1 MLKGIYKA
9 ASAMVP
15 RLKQQEI
22 TANNIANASTPGFKK
37 DSIFLKELDS
47 ATREIAPRKS
57 DWQTPMIDQVYTD
70 YGQGSFDRTN
80 DMLNIAIEGNGFLVL
95 EPPEGEGESMIY
107 TRNGSLSVNEEGFLV
122 NSEGLRVM
130 GDGGPIDVGTR
141 DVTISE
147 SGEISI
153 EAGIVGQLQVVDFED
168 KSALVKV
175 GNSGFTVD
183 ETVEPIPVEDASI
196 RQGFLERA
204 NINVIKEMVGMIMAL
219 RHFEAGSRA
228 IQSQEESL
236 QVLLNQVG
244 RTQM

>member
-1 MLKGIYKA
+1 MLRGIYKA

-22 TANNIANASTPGFKK
+22 TANNIANASTPGYKK
-37 DSIFLKELDS
+37 DSVFLKELDS
-47 ATREIAPRKS
+47 ATKAFIPRKS
-57 DWQTPMIDQVYTD
+57 DWQTPMIDQIYTD

-80 DMLNIAIEGNGFLVL
+80 DMLNVAIEGDGFFVL
-95 EPPEGEGESMIY
+95 EPPEGEGEGMIY
-107 TRNGSLSVNEEGFLV
+107 TRNGSFSVNDEGYLA

-130 GDGGPIDVGTR
+130 GDGGPIDVGSGEI
-141 DVTISE
+141 TISE
-147 SGEISI
+147 SGEVSI
-153 EAGIVGQLQVVDFED
+153 EAGTVGRLQVVDFAD

-183 ETVEPIPVEDASI
+183 ETVEPTAAENISI

-236 QVLLNQVG
+236 EVLLNQVG

>member
-15 RLKQQEI
+15 RLKQQEV
-22 TANNIANASTPGFKK
+22 TANNIANASTPGYKK
-37 DSIFLKELDS
+37 DSVFFKELDT
-47 ATREIAPRKS
+47 ATRDIMLRES
-57 DWQTPMIDQVYTD
+57 GWQTPMIDQVYTD

-80 DMLNIAIEGNGFLVL
+80 DMLHVAIEGDGFFVL
-95 EPPEGEGESMIY
+95 EPPEGEGEGLIY
-107 TRNGSLSVNEEGFLV
+107 TRNGSFSVNEKGFLV
-122 NSEGLRVM
+122 NTEGLRVM
-130 GDGGPIDVGTR
+130 GDGGPIDIGTGE
-141 DVTISE
+141 VNITE

-153 EAGIVGQLQVVDFED
+153 EAGVVGRLRIVDFED

-175 GNSGFTVD
+175 GHSGFTVD
-183 ETVEPIPVEDASI
+183 ETVEPIPVENISI

-204 NINVIKEMVGMIMAL
+204 NINIIKEMVGMIMAL
-219 RHFEAGSRA
+219 RQFEAGSRA

-236 QVLLNQVG
+236 RVLFSQVG